1 MDRQTDNISVVN
13 EPYCFLLNVK
23 INNKKFSMCITFIAV
38 PETYKTVDPKTEVL
52 IVNFVYQNNTKQVK
66 TQ

>member
-1 MDRQTDNISVVN
+1 
-13 EPYCFLLNVK
+13 
-23 INNKKFSMCITFIAV
+23 MCITFIAV

-66 TQ
+66 TQWIFKKKDNNKV